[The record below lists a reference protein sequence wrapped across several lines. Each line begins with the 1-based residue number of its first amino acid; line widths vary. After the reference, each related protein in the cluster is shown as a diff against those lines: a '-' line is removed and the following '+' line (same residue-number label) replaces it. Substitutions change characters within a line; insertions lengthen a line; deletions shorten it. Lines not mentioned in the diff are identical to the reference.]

1 MLATPGPVPEGAQ
14 WCYEFKWDGVRALVS
29 IRDPARGGI
38 RIHAR
43 SGGDITRAYP
53 EVVAFARTLFDGV
66 GHNEL
71 RLDGEII
78 AFGPDGRPSFGAL
91 QSRMAVN
98 DDARARKLA
107 GSTPVSFLAF
117 DILAE
122 GGHDTMNLGY
132 EQRRALLEAL
142 PLDLPPSLCASDVT
156 AADVSAIAREQG
168 LEGVVAK
175 LKNRP
180 YEPGRR
186 SGSWIKTPFRRRQ
199 DVVVAGWEQGRHGRS
214 GQLGALLVGVHD
226 ESGALHYA
234 GQVGSGFSDRTLAD
248 LQRRLGELR
257 TDRSPF
263 TSLDG
268 LTRRELDEA
277 RWVRPVLVAVVEFR
291 EWTGDGRLR
300 APSFKGLRSDI
311 APEAVVRDT

>member
-29 IRDPARGGI
+29 IRDPAHGGI
-38 RIHAR
+38 RIHSR

-53 EVVAFARTLFDGV
+53 EVVAFARTLFDSA

-78 AFGPDGRPSFGAL
+78 ALGPDGRPSFGAL

-107 GSTPVSFLAF
+107 ATTPVSFLAF

-122 GGHDTMNLGY
+122 GGHDTMSLGY

-199 DVVVAGWEQGRHGRS
+199 DVVVAGWEQGRHGRT

-226 ESGALHYA
+226 ETGALRYA

-248 LQRRLGELR
+248 LQRRLGELG

-263 TSLDG
+263 ASLDG

-277 RWVRPVLVAVVEFR
+277 RWVRPELVAVVEFR